1 MHGTRIRLW
10 GIDARKSSQLCPG
23 EDSLRYR
30 CGAKAANG
38 LDTFIAG
45 RPVSCI
51 PISLEQYRRTVATC
65 SVGGT
70 DLAECLS
77 ARVSRWTGRSIRRA
91 SSIRSTVK
99 PSTPGAACGQAAT
112 SSRGYI
118 VRASGRAEHRP
129 TAPTMRTLIL
139 RTSACVISTATTINQ
154 AAIYCAFRGS
164 QLAWIIRVA
173 RSARRSRLHHRSR
186 RTRSY
191 HRAKP
196 DPKCCR
202 DLPRTE
208 RLCARVSA
216 CGRGVRV
223 FCSVIRREP
232 PYGSSRAPAGRTD
245 LHSLSR
251 IVWRSRAVCLCSW
264 CERRN
269 RRQPSR
275 PRDHRGLVCL
285 LDQRSSIAWET
296 MAL

>member
-1 MHGTRIRLW
+1 LASLAALILVQAAAAAADNLASQASVIDGDTLEMHGTRIRLW

-112 SSRGYI
+112 SSRGY
-118 VRASGRAEHRP
+118 RACIRARGTP
-129 TAPTMRTLIL
+129 T
-139 RTSACVISTATTINQ
+139 N
-154 AAIYCAFRGS
+154 
-164 QLAWIIRVA
+164 
-173 RSARRSRLHHRSR
+173 
-186 RTRSY
+186 
-191 HRAKP
+191 
-196 DPKCCR
+196 
-202 DLPRTE
+202 
-208 RLCARVSA
+208 
-216 CGRGVRV
+216 
-223 FCSVIRREP
+223 CSDDANAHP
-232 PYGSSRAPAGRTD
+232 
-245 LHSLSR
+245 
-251 IVWRSRAVCLCSW
+251 
-264 CERRN
+264 
-269 RRQPSR
+269 
-275 PRDHRGLVCL
+275 
-285 LDQRSSIAWET
+285 
-296 MAL
+296 